1 VRVLLIDDH
10 RCLECLDLRSQPVFV
25 GSGSD
30 VSRDPAVTG
39 PSCCGRKLG
48 DGWPRRRRA
57 DRRLVHG
64 TGRVRSAVR
73 TLFLDDIS
81 VPESAG
87 RPGSA
92 NDLAAETFVVAFGRR
107 DRFSAQRPSALPWL
121 YGIAGNLLRMHQRF
135 EDRRLRAYTRASS
148 DARIGLS
155 DTDDADERLDAVAL
169 RPPLA
174 DALAE
179 LSPSRREA
187 LALHVWAGLSDDEI
201 AEAVGCSSGAV
212 RTLGVLARLGWVV
225 GLGDAEP
232 PADLV

>member
-1 VRVLLIDDH
+1 MDGRTDAELIAASFTEPDVFEALFVRYFSTIYRYLSRRVGQ
-10 RCLECLDLRSQPVFV
+10 DL
-25 GSGSD
+25 
-30 VSRDPAVTG
+30 
-39 PSCCGRKLG
+39 
-48 DGWPRRRRA
+48 
-57 DRRLVHG
+57 
-64 TGRVRSAVR
+64 
-73 TLFLDDIS
+73 
-81 VPESAG
+81 
-87 RPGSA
+87 A

-121 YGIAGNLLRMHQRF
+121 YGTAGNLLRMHQRSD
-135 EDRRLRAYTRASS
+135 DRRLRAYTRASS

-169 RPPLA
+169 RPALA

-179 LSPSRREA
+179 LSPSLREA

-201 AEAVGCSSGAV
+201 AEAVGCSSEAV